1 MSSIATEVA
10 RRLIEI
16 GAARERRARAL
27 VESRRWKLVGD
38 ADGYRS
44 ASARAEHYLAE
55 ANRLELDLVSYVKGA
70 EAEAKLVGARWL
82 MDNHWITVEDFNR
95 AKQAVGGA
103 S

>member
-16 GAARERRARAL
+16 GAARERRARTL
-27 VESRRWKLVGD
+27 VESRRCKLVGD

-44 ASARAEHYLAE
+44 ARARAEHYLAE
-55 ANRLELDLVSYVKGA
+55 AQCLELDLVSYVKGA